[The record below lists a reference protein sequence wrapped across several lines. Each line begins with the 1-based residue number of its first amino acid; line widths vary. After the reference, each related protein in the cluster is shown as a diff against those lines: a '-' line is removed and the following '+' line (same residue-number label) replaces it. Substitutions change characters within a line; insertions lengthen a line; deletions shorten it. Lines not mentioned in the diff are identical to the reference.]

1 MKQKENKKIKISSIL
16 LILLVIAAVVLI
28 ISISIVITKRNKN
41 EQEVKQ
47 VIAEVSENLQE
58 DPEGEIPYI
67 DYDGY
72 QVIGTIKI
80 EKINIEYPILAES
93 TEDSLKKSI
102 CRFGNGKVN
111 EIGNLCLAGHNYLNG
126 VFFGKANNLGKDD
139 EISITDLH
147 GNEVIYKIFDKYK
160 TNPNDTSVLKSVE
173 EGRREIT
180 LITCINGNQDRLI
193 IRASEI

>member
-1 MKQKENKKIKISSIL
+1 MKQKETRKIKISNIL
-16 LILLVIAAVVLI
+16 LILLGIVAIALI
-28 ISISIVITKRNKN
+28 IAIGITINERNKN
-41 EQEVKQ
+41 EQEVKE
-47 VIAEVSENLQE
+47 VIAEVSENIQE
-58 DPEGEIPYI
+58 NPEGEIPYI

-80 EKINIEYPILAES
+80 EKINIEYPILIES
-93 TEDSLKKSI
+93 TEESLKKSI

-126 VFFGKANNLGKDD
+126 VFFGRANKLENGD
-139 EISITDLH
+139 EISITDLY
-147 GNEVIYKIFDKYK
+147 GNEVIYKVFDKYK

>member
-16 LILLVIAAVVLI
+16 LILLVIAAIALI
-28 ISISIVITKRNKN
+28 ICISIVITKRNKN
-41 EQEVKQ
+41 EREVKE

-58 DPEGEIPYI
+58 DPEAQIPYI

-80 EKINIEYPILAES
+80 EKINIEYPILTES
-93 TEDSLKKSI
+93 TEESLKKSI

-126 VFFGKANNLGKDD
+126 VFFGKANKLENGD

-147 GNEVIYKIFDKYK
+147 GNEVIYKVFDKYI
-160 TNPNDTSVLKSVE
+160 TDPNDVSILNSVK

-180 LITCINGNQDRLI
+180 LVTCINGNKDRLI
-193 IRASEI
+193 IKASEI

>member
-1 MKQKENKKIKISSIL
+1 MKQKENKKFKISNIL
-16 LILLVIAAVVLI
+16 LILLIIVAIALLVAI
-28 ISISIVITKRNKN
+28 GITIYERNQN
-41 EQEVKQ
+41 EQKVKE
-47 VIAEVSENLQE
+47 VIAEVNTSIQT
-58 DPEGEIPYI
+58 DPQSEIPYI

-80 EKINIEYPILAES
+80 DKINIEYPILTES
-93 TEDSLKKSI
+93 TEESLKKSI

-111 EIGNLCLAGHNYLNG
+111 EVGNLCLAGHNYING
-126 VFFGKANNLGKDD
+126 VFFGNADKLENDD

-147 GNEVIYKIFDKYK
+147 GNEVIYKVFDKYK
-160 TNPNDTSVLKSVE
+160 TNPNDTSVLNSVE